1 MSMPGNRDVVDPV
14 QIRKTAEEYYRSG
27 QFYCSE
33 AIVKTINDAFRLG
46 FPESVIRLAS
56 GFPLGLGGAGC
67 SCGAVTGGVM
77 ALGMV
82 FGRQDPGDPRIDR
95 CLALSRELHTTF
107 ARKHGCLCCRTLIY
121 GMKLKSPEH
130 LAQCIS
136 FTGEVAEEIAK
147 IILREI
153 GEDECRQK

>member
-153 GEDECRQK
+153 DEDECRQK

>member
-107 ARKHGCLCCRTLIY
+107 ARKHGCLCCRTLTY
-121 GMKLKSPEH
+121 GMKLKSPGH
-130 LAQCIS
+130 LAQCIA
-136 FTGEVAEEIAK
+136 FTGEVAEETAK

-153 GEDECRQK
+153 DEDECRQK